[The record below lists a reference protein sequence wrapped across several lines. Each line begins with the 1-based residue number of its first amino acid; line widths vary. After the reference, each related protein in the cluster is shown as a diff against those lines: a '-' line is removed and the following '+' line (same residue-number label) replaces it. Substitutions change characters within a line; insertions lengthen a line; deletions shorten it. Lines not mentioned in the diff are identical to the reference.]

1 MQNRFT
7 KLNWWWPVISLWLG
21 LLLISLY
28 LVFLRHAEF
37 LTSGFDLGIFTQG
50 TWLMSQTL
58 SPNSTLRGMNL
69 FGDHFSLILLPI
81 TPFMRIFP
89 SAQTLLILQTVAI
102 YLSFIPLLLF
112 VKTKGLWS
120 RTHLILLL
128 LILSGNI
135 GILSA
140 MFFDFHPEI
149 LSLPIFSLLLYEVSS
164 KRYKFFWILLSILLL
179 TKEDFGLYLSFLGL
193 ALWAGGEKQ
202 RGCRTFVISILSF
215 WLIVLKIMPYF
226 GAGLIGGGYLSKT
239 VFGQSIPGG
248 LELVTWIFQPLIKV
262 KTVLVSLGVW
272 LFLPLMDRVTIFL
285 IIPLIAARFLLN
297 DPLRWGLNLHYS
309 GVLSLVLCWGFV
321 NVLLNKKKI
330 LEIFGIEKI
339 LIFTLILEVLVIA
352 HFSPRLN
359 VTGKRSREAHEI
371 KSVLVVVPSN
381 ASVSASSNLVPHLAA
396 RKEIYQFPEGIE
408 QAEYVVLTLD
418 RTTYP
423 LSWDQ
428 FKLKVNELNKNPDYE
443 LQAEKGSTYLFKRI
457 NR

>member
-164 KRYKFFWILLSILLL
+164 KRYKFFWI
-179 TKEDFGLYLSFLGL
+179 
-193 ALWAGGEKQ
+193 
-202 RGCRTFVISILSF
+202 
-215 WLIVLKIMPYF
+215 
-226 GAGLIGGGYLSKT
+226 
-239 VFGQSIPGG
+239 IP
-248 LELVTWIFQPLIKV
+248 
-262 KTVLVSLGVW
+262 
-272 LFLPLMDRVTIFL
+272 
-285 IIPLIAARFLLN
+285 
-297 DPLRWGLNLHYS
+297 
-309 GVLSLVLCWGFV
+309 
-321 NVLLNKKKI
+321 
-330 LEIFGIEKI
+330 
-339 LIFTLILEVLVIA
+339 
-352 HFSPRLN
+352 
-359 VTGKRSREAHEI
+359 
-371 KSVLVVVPSN
+371 
-381 ASVSASSNLVPHLAA
+381 
-396 RKEIYQFPEGIE
+396 
-408 QAEYVVLTLD
+408 
-418 RTTYP
+418 
-423 LSWDQ
+423 
-428 FKLKVNELNKNPDYE
+428 
-443 LQAEKGSTYLFKRI
+443 
-457 NR
+457 